1 MSESEAEAA
10 ADRTIREKP
19 SVGSGKDKAN
29 TEISGVRKTLARG
42 KNGPQES
49 SEWPGDAR

>member
-42 KNGPQES
+42 K
-49 SEWPGDAR
+49 